1 MSNIYPIY
9 TDRVRYKLTHNPTG
23 QQLVEEPVGFRNDD
37 NEFVRDKSF
46 HGIFAKMTNNL
57 TFYNQGGLYITAIY
71 NQFGVNADLILTK
84 EERNPKTDVWELVYT
99 GFLDFTTYS
108 LSGEGVSIKFISSGL
123 LRVIK
128 ARQNEKIELDRLDT
142 LQGNEVPYLEPSQ
155 VALGGRNIQLNSL
168 LETAE
173 ELSYTT
179 QTDITSPGLRM
190 LGMRFQT
197 KNTRTGTIGY
207 PMFVTYVSDESV
219 NQFVGGNLSFTSTP
233 DEGREES
240 MFYAVSEKDTTLDLN
255 IKYNFNVFNPYD
267 LNPRVGDSDDLKDLE
282 GASLHLRLVVFENG
296 TDYNIKEVV
305 LDNITPNLI
314 INNGSFTS
322 STQTGSFSYSLDLL
336 EGESA
341 SFQFYAKA
349 TKWGKTDFITG
360 LLYTFGNLRASF
372 KNMTGSIEIVRD
384 SQYEPSVS
392 KVHFPFNVANRFLQL
407 FTEQDDLLVSNVL
420 GKIED
425 GYEEDGE
432 ASLIAMTHGFWIR
445 GFSKDDGGEI
455 TDENRYK
462 SMTTSFSDFYKSYFD
477 VWNLGAGIEK
487 VGFKEIFRI
496 EKLDYFYNR
505 NILIRLGQVIDGK
518 FEYVQVNNVKR
529 TLNKKSFISGLDIG
543 YTQGGDYEEAIGL
556 DEYNTRTTLTTIIDK
571 VKSSFKAVSG
581 YRADSYGAEFA
592 RRKPYST
599 FPTEDTRYDNSI
611 WLLDLIRNPNSAI
624 FNQRLWQSDF
634 SEEPT
639 GVFSPATAQNLR
651 LSPFNI
657 LLRHGWFIGTG
668 LVKYPLD
675 FIRYG
680 SSVANSGLTTKLK
693 LADYPQYG
701 GVAHSENGNIQNSD
715 LETARMDGQIIEFEF
730 NVDYD
735 LLQKIQ
741 GKTVILGK
749 EIPNFYGLVSFMNEN
764 GDIEEGYIEKLSPNG
779 VGKWT
784 LNRFNK

>member
-1 MSNIYPIY
+1 
-9 TDRVRYKLTHNPTG
+9 
-23 QQLVEEPVGFRNDD
+23 
-37 NEFVRDKSF
+37 
-46 HGIFAKMTNNL
+46 MTNNL
-57 TFYNQGGLYITAIY
+57 TFYNLGGLYITAIY
-71 NQFGVNADLILTK
+71 DEFGINADLILTK
-84 EERNPKTDVWELVYT
+84 EERNPRTDVWELVYT
-99 GFLDFTTYS
+99 GFLDFSTYS
-108 LSGEGVSIKFISSGL
+108 SKDEGVSIKFVSSGL

-168 LETAE
+168 LETDE
-173 ELSYTT
+173 ELAYTT
-179 QTDITSPGLRM
+179 TPISTSPGINM
-190 LGMRFQT
+190 LSMRFQT
-197 KNTRTGTIGY
+197 KNTRTATIGY
-207 PMFVTYVSDESV
+207 PMTVTYVSDESV
-219 NQFVGGNLSFTSTP
+219 NQFVGGRLSFTSTP
-233 DEGREES
+233 LEGREQA
-240 MFYAVSEKDTTLDLN
+240 MFYAVSEKDTTLQLKV
-255 IKYNFNVFNPYD
+255 KYNFNIFKGNTY
-267 LNPRVGDSDDLKDLE
+267 LGGQSDIKDLSN
-282 GASLHLRLVVFENG
+282 ASMHLRLTIYENG
-296 TDYNIKEVV
+296 TDYDFKNVEI
-305 LDNITPNLI
+305 DNITSNLI
-314 INNGSFTS
+314 NGNNFTTALQS
-322 STQTGSFSYSLDLL
+322 GEFDYDLELL

-341 SFQFYAKA
+341 SLEFFAGA
-349 TKWGKTDFITG
+349 TRWGDWIG
-360 LLYTFGNLRASF
+360 VIPYSYGNLRASF
-372 KNMTGSIEIVRD
+372 QNMTGSIEIIRD
-384 SQYEPSVS
+384 SQYDPSVS
-392 KVHFPFNVANRFLQL
+392 KFHFPFNVANRFLKL

-420 GKIED
+420 GKTED

-432 ASLIAMTHGFWIR
+432 ASLIGMAHGFWIR

-487 VGFKEIFRI
+487 SGFKETFRI
-496 EKLDYFYNR
+496 EKLGYFYNK
-505 NILIRLGQVIDGK
+505 NILIRLGQVVDGT
-518 FEYVQVNNVKR
+518 FEYLQVNNVKR

-571 VKSSFKAVSG
+571 VKTSFKAVSN

-592 RRKPYST
+592 RRKPYAT
-599 FPTEDTRYDNSI
+599 FPTEDTKYDNSI
-611 WLLDLIRNPNSAI
+611 WLLDLIRNPNSTI
-624 FNQRLWQSDF
+624 FNQRLWQNDF

-657 LLRHGWFIGTG
+657 LLRHGWFIGAG

-715 LETARMDGQIIEFEF
+715 LETARMDGEIIEFEF

-749 EIPNFYGLVSFMNEN
+749 EIQNFYGLVSFMNEN
-764 GDIEEGYIEKLSPNG
+764 GDIEEGYLEKLSPNG
-779 VGKWT
+779 VGKWK
-784 LNRFNK
+784 LNKFNR